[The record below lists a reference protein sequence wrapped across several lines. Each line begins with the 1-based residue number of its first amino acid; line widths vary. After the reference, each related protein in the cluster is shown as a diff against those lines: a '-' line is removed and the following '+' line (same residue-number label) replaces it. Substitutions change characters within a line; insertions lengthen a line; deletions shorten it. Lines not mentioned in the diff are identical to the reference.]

1 MRTRTPQTFLFT
13 FVYPPIPTEGIVFRR
28 EGVCLGAVLTNP
40 DEIRRAAERME
51 AEYLDFRRYL
61 KAHHCPLE
69 PLHEIAAEVES
80 QIDCTACA
88 NCCRHGSVTVTE
100 ADIAAIAEYLGTT
113 REEVIRLYTVPDPA
127 APHPR
132 LLASTKQGCTFLDGT
147 LCLVYEAR
155 PRACREF
162 PYASHRERSLGGRME
177 RLCAWAALCPIVFN
191 ALELYKERV
200 GYRRRPASA
209 GGQAC
214 E

>member
-1 MRTRTPQTFLFT
+1 M
-13 FVYPPIPTEGIVFRR
+13 
-28 EGVCLGAVLTNP
+28 GVSWVAVVTNP

-61 KAHHCPLE
+61 KAHRCPEE
-69 PLHEIAAEVES
+69 PLREIASEVER

-88 NCCRHGSVTVTE
+88 NCCRHGSVTVTK
-100 ADIAAIAEYLGTT
+100 AGIAAIAEFLNTT

-127 APHPR
+127 APAQK
-132 LLASTKQGCTFLDGT
+132 LLVNTGQACTFLDGN
-147 LCLVYEAR
+147 LCVVYDVR

-162 PYASHRERSLGGRME
+162 PYASRRGRSLGGRME

-191 ALELYKERV
+191 TLELYKERV
-200 GYRRRPASA
+200 GYRPRPLSA
-209 GGQAC
+209 GREQGG